1 MDEQADN
8 QSLSCVDE
16 LGHYPQAP
24 DAVVN
29 EITEDECAN
38 IKANTGLAGN
48 EKDNC
53 PDLETMVCAIKQEVD
68 AIANGAI
75 TISTNNESKC
85 RDDGLPT
92 LASMWSRILRWSQAV
107 TCVLCAYDP
116 YVATILKTGKYPQI
130 LMGAVQEGGYPQWVN
145 PDELP
150 TSGSKAPVT
159 SGGVAKAIEDALLGV
174 WHPWEEYPIFS
185 YFAETLNS
193 SDGVQ
198 NLTIQTTNTPPTSGD
213 TALVASDG
221 THSNALY
228 TYNGTDWVFTK
239 ELGASDGLT
248 NFAVTNITKGYYAT
262 RDIYYFVDGSDHTWN
277 VMDADLTTLEK
288 QVSDLQ
294 KLLEKAI
301 ISKNS
306 DTGYILTTAPTLITA
321 EAVACDPDKPT
332 IILITGE

>member
-29 EITEDECAN
+29 EITKDECAN

-75 TISTNNESKC
+75 TISANNESKC

-107 TCVLCAYDP
+107 SCVLCAYDP
-116 YVATILKTGKYPQI
+116 YIATLLKMGKYPQI

-145 PDELP
+145 PDDMP
-150 TSGSKAPVT
+150 TEGSQKPVT
-159 SGGVAKAIEDALLGV
+159 SDGVIKAIQEALLGV
-174 WHPWEEYPIFS
+174 WHPYEEYPHFT
-185 YFAETLNS
+185 YFAQTINQTT
-193 SDGVQ
+193 DPQ
-198 NLTIQTTNTPPTSGD
+198 NLNAQTTATPPAEGD
-213 TALVASDG
+213 TALVANDG
-221 THSNALY
+221 TRTSAVY
-228 TYNGTDWVFTK
+228 TYTNGNWVFTK
-239 ELGASDGLT
+239 QLT
-248 NFAVTNITKGYYAT
+248 EANDNLKNFAVTNILKGYYAT
-262 RDIYYFVDGSDHTWN
+262 KDVYYFDGGGTPTWD
-277 VMDADLTTLEK
+277 VMDADLSVLEQRVGELEK
-288 QVSDLQ
+288 IFQQSVLGQ
-294 KLLEKAI
+294 KDGEE
-301 ISKNS
+301 
-306 DTGYILTTAPTLITA
+306 YVMTTRPNLAQA
-321 EAVACDPDKPT
+321 NAVPCTNGKET
-332 IILITGE
+332 IVLITG